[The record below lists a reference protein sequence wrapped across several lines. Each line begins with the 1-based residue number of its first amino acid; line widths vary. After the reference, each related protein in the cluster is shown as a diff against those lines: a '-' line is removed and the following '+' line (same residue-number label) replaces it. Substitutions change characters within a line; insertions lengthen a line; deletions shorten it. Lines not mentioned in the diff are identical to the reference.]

1 VTVRS
6 NWSPISLFLIVLMA
20 VGSVLMWIGV
30 PVGLVYLAS
39 RLADSPTPSMGP
51 YLLILIGL
59 PVGMVAVG
67 KVLGALDRYHGRI
80 TGLDDGKPQQ
90 AAWLKSMRGERDR
103 RRRRSVL
110 DTVMVVS
117 VGIALVLSAIWFFG
131 FAGSSLPGASL
142 GRPPAFVVAPP
153 EVNGGG

>member
-1 VTVRS
+1 LTVRS
-6 NWSPISLFLIVLMA
+6 SWSPISLFLIALMA

-67 KVLGALDRYHGRI
+67 KVLGALDRYHGRL
-80 TGLDDGKPQQ
+80 TGLDDGRPQQ
-90 AAWLKSMRGERDR
+90 AAWLKSMRGERER

-110 DTVMVVS
+110 DTVMMIS
-117 VGIALVLSAIWFFG
+117 VAAALVLSAIWFFS
-131 FAGSSLPGASL
+131 FAGSSLPGS
-142 GRPPAFVVAPP
+142 
-153 EVNGGG
+153 